1 MTGLAG
7 NDDIHGEHIS
17 DVLPAYVNGSLDRP
31 SAERAREHLAHCS
44 ACQIEL
50 AAWVKISSATQT
62 ATRLIP
68 VPSADLMD
76 RVWAEIDR
84 TEAPRSLDRD
94 DQEKLTGHPSQTRSQ
109 TRWSERMITMIQ
121 AGGRRL
127 FRPLTAVAAAAVVAG
142 ALVLTPVG
150 SYAQNFLTI
159 FQPKQFVAIPVTTD
173 EVKSLPNLRNY
184 GTVTMPT
191 HQSSIEASTA
201 AEASS
206 ASGMTILT
214 PASLP
219 SGVPTTVTYV
229 VKPGE
234 SGSFTFSAA
243 KAKAAAAAKGETLPP
258 MPANIDGSTLNVS
271 TGAVVLAVYG
281 NNVQSKNA
289 IATASSNDTQADG
302 RKSAEGS
309 TTSMSNLP
317 SLVIAQ
323 TAVPTVQ
330 STGASA
336 QELEN
341 YLLAQPGISPQL
353 VSAIK
358 AIGDPS
364 STMPIPIPVN
374 KGISHPIQVQGVQGL
389 SVADSTGIGGGI
401 VWQKG
406 GVIYAI
412 GGTLPESQLI
422 AIANSL
428 H

>member
-1 MTGLAG
+1 MTRLAG
-7 NDDIHGEHIS
+7 NGDIHSEHVS
-17 DVLPAYVNGSLDRP
+17 DILPAYINGSLDRP
-31 SAERAREHLAHCS
+31 STECVREHLAHCS
-44 ACQIEL
+44 ACQVEV
-50 AAWVKISSATQT
+50 AAWMKISSAAQT
-62 ATRLIP
+62 ATRLTP
-68 VPSADLMD
+68 VPSADLME
-76 RVWAEIDR
+76 RVWTEIDR

-94 DQEKLTGHPSQTRSQ
+94 GREKTSGHPSQ

-121 AGGRRL
+121 IGGRRL
-127 FRPLTAVAAAAVVAG
+127 FRPLSGAAAAAVVAG
-142 ALVLTPVG
+142 ALVLTPMG
-150 SYAQNFLTI
+150 SYAQDFLTI

-191 HQSSIEASTA
+191 HQPPTQVSTA

-206 ASGMTILT
+206 ASGMKVLT

-219 SGVPTTVTYV
+219 TGVPSTVTYV
-229 VKPGE
+229 VNPGE

-271 TGAVVLAVYG
+271 TGAVVLAIYG
-281 NNVQSKNA
+281 NNAQSKSA
-289 IATASSNDTQADG
+289 IEAASKSDTQVDG
-302 RKSAEGS
+302 RKSAEAS
-309 TTSMSNLP
+309 SMSNFP
-317 SLVIAQ
+317 SLMIAQ
-323 TAVPTVQ
+323 TTVPTVQ

-358 AIGDPS
+358 AIGDPA
-364 STMPIPIPVN
+364 STLPIPIPVN
-374 KGISHPIQVQGVQGL
+374 KGISHPVQVQGVQGL
-389 SVADSTGIGGGI
+389 SVADSTGLGGGI

-406 GVIYAI
+406 GIIYAI
-412 GGTLPESQLI
+412 GGTLPENQLI

-428 H
+428 N